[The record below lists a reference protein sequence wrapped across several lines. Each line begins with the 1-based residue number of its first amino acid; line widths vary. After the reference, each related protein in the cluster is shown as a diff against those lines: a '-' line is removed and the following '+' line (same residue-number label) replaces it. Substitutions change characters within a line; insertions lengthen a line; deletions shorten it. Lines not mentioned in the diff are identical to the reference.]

1 MKFNLSVMLMR
12 DVAPIFVEAS
22 GTINEKDDSVT
33 IEKVVTGGVVV
44 DLDEKDIRE
53 IKKAAWQYQDAK
65 NEEWA

>member
-1 MKFNLSVMLMR
+1 MKFKLSVMLRR
-12 DVAPIFVEAS
+12 DVAPLFVEAS
-22 GTINEKDDSVT
+22 GTINEDESVT
-33 IEKVVTGGVVV
+33 IEKVVTGSAVV